1 MPVAIMENVEKKFKV
16 PLIELWGMTEIAGLG
31 STHPLYGKNK
41 HGSIGCALP
50 FCELKIVDVD
60 NVKKNMPI
68 GEVGEL
74 MVKGPI
80 TMMGYFGDK
89 EKTNETLEPDGW
101 LHSGDLG
108 KMDNDGYVYIVDRK
122 KDMILVSG
130 FNVFPNEV
138 EDWVNNHPC
147 VLESAAIGVPNERSG
162 EAVKLFVVLRE
173 QSVDPTE
180 IIRHCRAGLT
190 SYKVPKEV
198 VFVEDLPKS
207 IIGKILRR
215 ELR

>member
-1 MPVAIMENVEKKFKV
+1 MAMTTSVAEEWLDVTGVEILEGYGLTECSPVVSVNIPGKSKLGTVGPVVPETEVRVVDEQENDAAEGATG
-16 PLIELWGMTEIAGLG
+16 ELWIRGPQVMQGYWQQPEATR
-31 STHPLYGKNK
+31 
-41 HGSIGCALP
+41 
-50 FCELKIVDVD
+50 DVI
-60 NVKKNMPI
+60 NR
-68 GEVGEL
+68 
-74 MVKGPI
+74 
-80 TMMGYFGDK
+80 
-89 EKTNETLEPDGW
+89 DGW
-101 LHSGDLG
+101 FKTGDFAQI
-108 KMDNDGYVYIVDRK
+108 DDEGYIKIVDRK

-138 EDWVNNHPC
+138 EDWVNNHPY

>member
-1 MPVAIMENVEKKFKV
+1 MVDEQENDAAEGATG
-16 PLIELWGMTEIAGLG
+16 ELWIRGPQVMQGYWQQPEATR
-31 STHPLYGKNK
+31 
-41 HGSIGCALP
+41 
-50 FCELKIVDVD
+50 DV
-60 NVKKNMPI
+60 I
-68 GEVGEL
+68 SR
-74 MVKGPI
+74 
-80 TMMGYFGDK
+80 
-89 EKTNETLEPDGW
+89 DGW
-101 LHSGDLG
+101 FKTGDFAQI
-108 KMDNDGYVYIVDRK
+108 DDEGYIKIVDRK

>member
-1 MPVAIMENVEKKFKV
+1 
-16 PLIELWGMTEIAGLG
+16 
-31 STHPLYGKNK
+31 
-41 HGSIGCALP
+41 
-50 FCELKIVDVD
+50 
-60 NVKKNMPI
+60 
-68 GEVGEL
+68 
-74 MVKGPI
+74 
-80 TMMGYFGDK
+80 
-89 EKTNETLEPDGW
+89 
-101 LHSGDLG
+101 
-108 KMDNDGYVYIVDRK
+108 
-122 KDMILVSG
+122 MILVSG

-138 EDWVNNHPC
+138 EDWVNNHPY

>member
-1 MPVAIMENVEKKFKV
+1 MAEEWLDVTGVEILEGYGLTECSPVVSVNIPGKSKLGTVGPVVPETEVRVVDEQENDAAEGATG
-16 PLIELWGMTEIAGLG
+16 ELWIRGPQVMQGYWQQPEATR
-31 STHPLYGKNK
+31 
-41 HGSIGCALP
+41 
-50 FCELKIVDVD
+50 DVI
-60 NVKKNMPI
+60 NR
-68 GEVGEL
+68 
-74 MVKGPI
+74 
-80 TMMGYFGDK
+80 
-89 EKTNETLEPDGW
+89 DGW
-101 LHSGDLG
+101 FKTGDFAQI
-108 KMDNDGYVYIVDRK
+108 DDEGYIKIVDRK

-138 EDWVNNHPC
+138 EDWVNNHPY